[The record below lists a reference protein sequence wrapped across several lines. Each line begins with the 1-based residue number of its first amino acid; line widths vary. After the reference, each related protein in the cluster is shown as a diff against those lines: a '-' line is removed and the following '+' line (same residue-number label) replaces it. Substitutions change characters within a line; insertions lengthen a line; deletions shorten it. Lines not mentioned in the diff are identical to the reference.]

1 MLNPKDL
8 PVTTLWLTPAKPARL
23 VSRKVRIDVL
33 AGPDSGRHAEL
44 PGPEVRVGSAPDCDL
59 ALRDPTVSRHHLTL
73 RVEGERIRVLDVGST
88 NGTLLDGLHVR
99 DAFARPD
106 SRIQAGTSTLRLG
119 MLPEVVE
126 VPLSSRD
133 RFGALLGGSAAMR
146 RVFAILERIAP
157 TDTTLLVEGE
167 TGTGKELVAEGVHEE
182 SQRSGGPF
190 VVFDCSAVSPSLI
203 ESELFGHVKGAFT
216 GSVADRAGAFE
227 AADGGTLFLDEVGEL
242 PLDLQPK
249 LLRALERREVRR
261 VGSNQVR
268 RVDVRIVA
276 ATNRSLSLEVERG
289 RFREDL
295 YYRLAV
301 IHLVLPPLRERPEDI
316 PLLVAHFTREL
327 GGPDAVPLPDSLV
340 KTVENQSFAG
350 NVRELRNFV
359 ARALSLRAPTPA
371 NPQTPL
377 EGTTTSP
384 SITVPLDL
392 SVPLKQARDQLIDQY
407 EQAYLREALNLTS
420 GNITRAAELA
430 GVNRKFIQRAMK
442 RLGLRDPDDDDE
454 PAAGG

>member
-1 MLNPKDL
+1 MLTPKDL
-8 PVTTLWLTPAKPARL
+8 PATTLWMTPAKPAKL
-23 VSRKVRIDVL
+23 VSRKVRIELL

-73 RVEGERIRVLDVGST
+73 RVEGERIRVIDFGST
-88 NGTLLDGLHVR
+88 NGTLLDGLSVR

-119 MLPEVVE
+119 MLPDVVE
-126 VPLSSRD
+126 VPVSLRE
-133 RFGALLGGSAAMR
+133 RFGALLGTSAAMR
-146 RVFAILERIAP
+146 RVFAILERVAP

-182 SQRSGGPF
+182 SQRSAGPF
-190 VVFDCSAVSPSLI
+190 IVFDCSAVSPTLI

-216 GSVADRAGAFE
+216 GAISDRAGAFE

-242 PLDLQPK
+242 PVDLQPK
-249 LLRALERREVRR
+249 LLRVLERREIRR
-261 VGSNQVR
+261 VGSNLVK

-276 ATNRSLSLEVERG
+276 ATNRSLALEVERG

-316 PLLVAHFTREL
+316 PLLVEHFTREL
-327 GGPDAVPLPDSLV
+327 GAAGTAPLPESLI
-340 KTVENQSFAG
+340 KTLESQTFAG

-359 ARALSLRAPTPA
+359 ARALSLRAPTPPA
-371 NPQTPL
+371 
-377 EGTTTSP
+377 SP
-384 SITVPLDL
+384 TVTVTGAGAGRPPGVIMPLDL
-392 SVPLKQARDQLIDQY
+392 SVPLKQARDRLVDHY

-442 RLGLRDPDDDDE
+442 RLGLREQE
-454 PAAGG
+454 P